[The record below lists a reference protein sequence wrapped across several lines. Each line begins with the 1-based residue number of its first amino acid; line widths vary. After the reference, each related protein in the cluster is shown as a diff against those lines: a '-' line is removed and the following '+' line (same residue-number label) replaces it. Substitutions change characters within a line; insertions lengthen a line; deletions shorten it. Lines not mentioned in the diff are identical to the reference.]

1 MSVVSHHHAA
11 TGHRLRD
18 LVSPNDLAF
27 IVTLLLVT
35 LIIAVAMFAPS
46 SFFVR

>member
-1 MSVVSHHHAA
+1 MSVVSHHQTA
-11 TGHRLRD
+11 TGHRLRE